1 MFNPQKIKIMVQI
14 IDVIKQLEV
23 VIPSMM
29 AAELLLTSTIKGI
42 FNIKSDL
49 VNTILSW
56 VLSLGTAFLFV
67 LCNGLDFGLGGWNYA
82 VAAVGGLIVAICTNK
97 IYTWE
102 KVKALLDAITAL
114 FSGNKTY
121 VYRLR
126 KEEELLTKNIEKAS
140 TFLSSPK
147 ASIHESS
154 SPAKGKSIHLLR
166 EQVEIMRQYKDRVSQ
181 RIALEKEE

>member
-1 MFNPQKIKIMVQI
+1 MVQI
-14 IDVIKQLEV
+14 IDVIKQLEI
-23 VIPSMM
+23 VIPTMM

-102 KVKALLDAITAL
+102 KVKALLDAITDL
-114 FSGNKTY
+114 FGGNETY
-121 VYRLR
+121 VDRML
-126 KEEELLTKNIEKAS
+126 KEEEQLAERIDKLSKFINSEKIMD
-140 TFLSSPK
+140 LSAIKSNQLHRQLE
-147 ASIHESS
+147 AMNNY
-154 SPAKGKSIHLLR
+154 AKVLKERINA
-166 EQVEIMRQYKDRVSQ
+166 EQHPCGGAAR
-181 RIALEKEE
+181 

>member
-1 MFNPQKIKIMVQI
+1 MVQI

-42 FNIKSDL
+42 FSIKSDL

-67 LCNGLDFGLGGWNYA
+67 LCNGLNFGLGGWNYA

-102 KVKALLDAITAL
+102 KVKALLDAITDL
-114 FSGNKTY
+114 FGGNETY
-121 VYRLR
+121 VDRMV
-126 KEEELLTKNIEKAS
+126 KEKEQLAERITKLDAFVKRYKFTTLSPTKRVQLEHQLEAMLTYKNI
-140 TFLSSPK
+140 L
-147 ASIHESS
+147 
-154 SPAKGKSIHLLR
+154 
-166 EQVEIMRQYKDRVSQ
+166 SQ
-181 RIALEKEE
+181 RIALESTTH

>member
-1 MFNPQKIKIMVQI
+1 MVQI

-56 VLSLGTAFLFV
+56 VLSLGTAFIFV

-102 KVKALLDAITAL
+102 KVKAFLDAITDLVGGNETYVDRMVKEQEQLSERIEKLDAFVHGDKFMTL
-114 FSGNKTY
+114 PGNKR
-121 VYRLR
+121 VKL
-126 KEEELLTKNIEKAS
+126 
-140 TFLSSPK
+140 
-147 ASIHESS
+147 
-154 SPAKGKSIHLLR
+154 
-166 EQVEIMRQYKDRVSQ
+166 EQQLEAMHNYKDILVQ
-181 RIALEKEE
+181 RIAIERTTN

>member
-1 MFNPQKIKIMVQI
+1 MVQNL
-14 IDVIKQLEV
+14 DLIKQLEV

-67 LCNGLDFGLGGWNYA
+67 LCNGLDFGLGVWNYA

-102 KVKALLDAITAL
+102 KVKALLDAITDL
-114 FSGNKTY
+114 FGGNETYVDRMLKEQEQLSERIKKLEDFTRSDKILTLQGNKR
-121 VYRLR
+121 VKLELQLKAMLEYR
-126 KEEELLTKNIEKAS
+126 
-140 TFLSSPK
+140 
-147 ASIHESS
+147 
-154 SPAKGKSIHLLR
+154 
-166 EQVEIMRQYKDRVSQ
+166 EILSQ
-181 RIALEKEE
+181 RIELEDTTNK

>member
-1 MFNPQKIKIMVQI
+1 MVQI

-56 VLSLGTAFLFV
+56 VLSLGTSFLFV

-102 KVKALLDAITAL
+102 KVKALLDAITDL
-114 FSGNKTY
+114 FGGNETY
-121 VYRLR
+121 VDRML
-126 KEEELLTKNIEKAS
+126 KEEEQLSERIDKLSKFINSEKIMDVPANKCTKLHQQLEAMHTYKNI
-140 TFLSSPK
+140 L
-147 ASIHESS
+147 
-154 SPAKGKSIHLLR
+154 
-166 EQVEIMRQYKDRVSQ
+166 SQ
-181 RIALEKEE
+181 RIALERTTN

>member
-1 MFNPQKIKIMVQI
+1 MVQI
-14 IDVIKQLEV
+14 IKQLEV

-97 IYTWE
+97 IYTWK
-102 KVKALLDAITAL
+102 KVKATLDAITDL
-114 FSGNKTY
+114 FGGNETY
-121 VYRLR
+121 VDRMV
-126 KEEELLTKNIEKAS
+126 KEEEQLAERITKLDAFVKGNKFMTLPATKRVKLEQQLEAMHTYKNI
-140 TFLSSPK
+140 L
-147 ASIHESS
+147 
-154 SPAKGKSIHLLR
+154 
-166 EQVEIMRQYKDRVSQ
+166 SQ
-181 RIALEKEE
+181 RIAALESTTH

>member
-1 MFNPQKIKIMVQI
+1 MVQI

-82 VAAVGGLIVAICTNK
+82 AAAVGGLIVAICANK
-97 IYTWE
+97 IYTWK
-102 KVKALLDAITAL
+102 KVKAALDAITDL
-114 FSGNKTY
+114 FGGNETY
-121 VYRLR
+121 VDRMVK
-126 KEEELLTKNIEKAS
+126 KEEAQLAERIEKLTKFVYSKKIMDVPADKCAKLHQQLEAMCKYEKV
-140 TFLSSPK
+140 L
-147 ASIHESS
+147 
-154 SPAKGKSIHLLR
+154 
-166 EQVEIMRQYKDRVSQ
+166 
-181 RIALEKEE
+181 KERFDL

>member
-1 MFNPQKIKIMVQI
+1 MVQI

-97 IYTWE
+97 IYTWK
-102 KVKALLDAITAL
+102 KVKAALDAITDL
-114 FSGNKTY
+114 FGGNETY
-121 VYRLR
+121 VDRMV
-126 KEEELLTKNIEKAS
+126 KENQELNERIEKAS
-140 TFLSSPK
+140 AFLSSK
-147 ASIHESS
+147 EARKIESLN
-154 SPAKGKSIHLLR
+154 PAKGKSIFLLHK
-166 EQVEIMRQYKDRVSQ
+166 QVELMRQYKDIVAD
-181 RIALEKEE
+181 RIELERPAN

>member
-1 MFNPQKIKIMVQI
+1 MVQI
-14 IDVIKQLEV
+14 IDVIKQLEI
-23 VIPSMM
+23 VIPTMM

-56 VLSLGTAFLFV
+56 ALSLGTAFLFV

-102 KVKALLDAITAL
+102 KVKAALDAITDFMLKHPRMHIRIDA
-114 FSGNKTY
+114 TT
-121 VYRLR
+121 V
-126 KEEELLTKNIEKAS
+126 EEAKA
-140 TFLSSPK
+140 
-147 ASIHESS
+147 IHD
-154 SPAKGKSIHLLR
+154 HLLS
-166 EQVEIMRQYKDRVSQ
+166 RQLRAERLEYKANP
-181 RIALEKEE
+181 ALAIPQIVITQM

>member
-1 MFNPQKIKIMVQI
+1 MVQI
-14 IDVIKQLEV
+14 IDVIKQSEV
-23 VIPSMM
+23 VIPTMM

-102 KVKALLDAITAL
+102 KVKALLDAITDL
-114 FSGNKTY
+114 FGGNETY
-121 VYRLR
+121 VDRML
-126 KEEELLTKNIEKAS
+126 KEQQQLTQRIEKLDTFIKGIQFS
-140 TFLSSPK
+140 TLSDNK
-147 ASIHESS
+147 KVKLKQQLEAMH
-154 SPAKGKSIHLLR
+154 K
-166 EQVEIMRQYKDRVSQ
+166 YKDILSQ
-181 RIALEKEE
+181 RINLEQPVD

>member
-1 MFNPQKIKIMVQI
+1 MVQI

-23 VIPSMM
+23 VIPTMM

-114 FSGNKTY
+114 FGGDEAY
-121 VYRLR
+121 VNRMI
-126 KEEELLTKNIEKAS
+126 KEEEQLAKRIDKLAQFINSEKIIDV
-140 TFLSSPK
+140 PVNK
-147 ASIHESS
+147 C
-154 SPAKGKSIHLLR
+154 AKLNQQL
-166 EQVEIMRQYKDRVSQ
+166 EIMYKYEKVLKE
-181 RIALEKEE
+181 RINLEKKPI